1 MGSFLKT
8 SFGFRYKIN
17 FFYGGKFL
25 CLNSHGKMDKIMYL
39 KINKSINFNLDLDVH
54 FSSHDAAIYK
64 GYDRNILFL
73 I

>member
-1 MGSFLKT
+1 
-8 SFGFRYKIN
+8 
-17 FFYGGKFL
+17 
-25 CLNSHGKMDKIMYL
+25 MDKIMYL

-73 I
+73 IWEDQEHKDKFNL